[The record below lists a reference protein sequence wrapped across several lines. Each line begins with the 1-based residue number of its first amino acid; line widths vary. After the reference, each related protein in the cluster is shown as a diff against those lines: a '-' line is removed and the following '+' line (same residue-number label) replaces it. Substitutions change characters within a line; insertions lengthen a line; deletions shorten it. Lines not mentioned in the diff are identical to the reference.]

1 MVREFQFRGYT
12 LEQLQQMSLE
22 EFAQLL
28 KARERRKLLR
38 GLKFGFNPM
47 IQKLLKKVE
56 LAKQGKYK
64 KPIKTH
70 ARDMVILPQMVG
82 LEIQVYRG
90 NEFVP
95 VRITEEMIGHRLGEF
110 VLTRKPVQHSG
121 VGKGATRTS
130 RGQMKAKK

>member
-1 MVREFQFRGYT
+1 MVREFKFRGHT
-12 LEQLQQMSLE
+12 LEQLQQMSIE

-70 ARDMVILPQMVG
+70 ARDMVILPSMVG

-95 VRITEEMIGHRLGEF
+95 VKITEEMIGHRLGEF
-110 VLTRKPVQHSG
+110 VLTRKPVEHSG

>member
-1 MVREFQFRGYT
+1 MVREFQFRGHT

>member
-1 MVREFQFRGYT
+1 MARDFTFRGYS
-12 LEQLQQMSLE
+12 LEQLMNMNLE

-47 IQKLLKKVE
+47 ISKLLKKVQ
-56 LAKQGKYK
+56 LAREGKYK

-70 ARDMVILPQMVG
+70 ARDMVIIPQMIG
-82 LEIQVYRG
+82 LEIQVYNG
-90 NEFVP
+90 KEFVP
-95 VRITEEMIGHRLGEF
+95 VKINEEMLGHRLGEF
-110 VLTRKPVQHSG
+110 VPTRKQVQHSG